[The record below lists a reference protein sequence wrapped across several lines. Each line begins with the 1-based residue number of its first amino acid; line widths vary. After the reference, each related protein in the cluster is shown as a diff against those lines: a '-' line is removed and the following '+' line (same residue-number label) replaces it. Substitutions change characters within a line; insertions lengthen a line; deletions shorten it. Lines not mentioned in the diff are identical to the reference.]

1 MERTALQA
9 HSIENPGGEMRRR
22 SREPPRTEEQD
33 PHSQAGSTPEQI
45 ETSTQ
50 ETREGPTPSR
60 HAVEASGAERLP
72 SPDDFEIDIDAV
84 FAAFGKLGAKQWELV
99 IILFILNAYTAF
111 HMIQHVLVGR
121 SVPFTCLSK
130 EDELLE
136 NACFDNARNSCTRLE
151 FKLEKGE
158 EPSIVSEWDLVCDLK
173 HQGELAMSV
182 FTAGVLFGTPF
193 LGIVADKLKIGR
205 RPMITFTL
213 LGIIGSTFC
222 SGVIASVNAYV
233 TAKLFSGALCGGC
246 FLSLFVLSSEIVG
259 GSERA
264 FVGTSLQV
272 ASALGIALFPMI
284 GKVVQGWRILTK
296 LVSVLGVL
304 LIPLLLRLPESP
316 RWLLAQNREREARK
330 ALGEIVTGI
339 EGELPEKRKKDRS
352 KKEEVSFLFK
362 WPLCITTFVQI
373 SSWFFNSAALYGLTH
388 SAGKLEGD
396 LYWATA
402 LGGTVEVLS
411 FIVANYLL
419 KAWGRKPILVGFMI
433 LGGLISLG
441 VQILADYLPSSLPYL
456 PYMVLLCKLCLSA
469 SFAVVHIHSSEIFP
483 TSLRSSAMGI
493 LSAGAT
499 LGEILAPLFLKIGDE
514 KGEVHFYLFGVLSIG
529 AGLSCIL
536 LLTETVDRPLP
547 ETVTD
552 MSGLSAGGQ
561 TPIRPVMEAQGQASS
576 AL

>member
-9 HSIENPGGEMRRR
+9 NSIENPGGEMRRR

-60 HAVEASGAERLP
+60 HAVEASRAERLS

-84 FAAFGKLGAKQWELV
+84 FAAIGKLGAKQWKFV

-130 EDELLE
+130 EDKLLE

-182 FTAGVLFGTPF
+182 FTAGVLLGAPF
-193 LGIVADKLKIGR
+193 LGIFADKLKIGR

-213 LGIIGSTFC
+213 LGIIGTTFC
-222 SGVIASVNAYV
+222 SGVVASVNTYV
-233 TAKLFSGALCGGC
+233 TFKFLSGALCGGC
-246 FLSLFVLSSEIVG
+246 FLSIFVLSSEIVG

-272 ASALGIALFPMI
+272 ASALGIALFAMI
-284 GKVVQGWRILTK
+284 GKVVQGWRILTI
-296 LVSVLGVL
+296 LVSVLGVP
-304 LIPLLLRLPESP
+304 LISLLLRLPESP
-316 RWLLAQNREREARK
+316 RWLLAQNRESEAKK

-339 EGELPEKRKKDRS
+339 GRELPEKRKKDRS
-352 KKEEVSFLFK
+352 QKEEMFFLFK

-373 SSWFFNSAALYGLTH
+373 SSWFFNSAAFYGLTH

-402 LGGTVEVLS
+402 LGGAVEVLS

-419 KAWGRKPILVGFMI
+419 KAWGRRPNLVGFMI

-441 VQILADYLPSSLPYL
+441 VQMFADYLPSSLPYL
-456 PYMVLLCKLCLSA
+456 PYMLLLVKLCLSA

-499 LGEILAPLFLKIGDE
+499 LGEILAPLFLKIGHE
-514 KGEVHFYLFGVLSIG
+514 KGGVHFYLFGVLSIG

-536 LLTETVDRPLP
+536 LPETVDRPLP
-547 ETVTD
+547 ETVAD
-552 MSGLSAGGQ
+552 MGGLSAGGQ
-561 TPIRPVMEAQGQASS
+561 TPMRPVMEAQAQASS